1 MQITWNGDVDHARD
15 IDPMDAI
22 ARSARNLSADE
33 RYILYRLA
41 AGLLRDPGTM
51 AHTGMRVLLPVADF
65 AQHGGLKSNV
75 AYRRL
80 GAATEALF
88 GRTVEIEFGNGNAL
102 HFVWAS
108 SMWTRDDAFELNF
121 TGPFV
126 QHLLDAIAKS
136 EARRSSAP
144 FCISL
149 REKHEVGESSR
160 LVALEPAKPKSKLKS
175 RRPRRVIQWS
185 RLLQRVK
192 KRLKKLV
199 SAEQADRLI
208 ELADTEEPWRRMS
221 RSKFHDFTAR
231 DIGALT
237 AWLIDKMDTAE
248 DMRLTIPYAG

>member
-1 MQITWNGDVDHARD
+1 MQITWTGDVDHARD
-15 IDPMDAI
+15 IDPTDAI
-22 ARSARNLSADE
+22 ARSARTLSADE

-41 AGLLRDPGTM
+41 AGLSRDPGTM

-88 GRTVEIEFGNGNAL
+88 GRTVEIEFGNGTEL
-102 HFVWAS
+102 HFSWAS

-121 TGPFV
+121 TGTFV
-126 QHLLDAIAKS
+126 EHLLAALTQ
-136 EARRSSAP
+136 SAGSASDTP
-144 FCISL
+144 SFISL
-149 REKHEVGESSR
+149 EEKHECR
-160 LVALEPAKPKSKLKS
+160 DNILLVALAPAKPKSKLKPG
-175 RRPRRVIQWS
+175 RPCRVIQWP
-185 RLLQRVK
+185 RLLQWVK
-192 KRLKKLV
+192 KRLKRLV

-237 AWLIDKMDTAE
+237 TWLIDKMDTAE
-248 DMRLTIPYAG
+248 DMPLTIPYAG

>member
-1 MQITWNGDVDHARD
+1 MQITWTGDVDHARD
-15 IDPMDAI
+15 IDPTDAI
-22 ARSARNLSADE
+22 ARSARTLSADE

-41 AGLLRDPGTM
+41 AGLSRDPGTM

-88 GRTVEIEFGNGNAL
+88 GRTVEIEFGNGTEL
-102 HFVWAS
+102 HFAWAS
-108 SMWTRDDAFELNF
+108 SMWARDDTFELNF
-121 TGPFV
+121 TDTFV

-136 EARRSSAP
+136 EASRSRAP
-144 FCISL
+144 LCISL
-149 REKHEVGESSR
+149 KEEHEGGDNIL
-160 LVALEPAKPKSKLKS
+160 LVALEPAKPKSKLKPG
-175 RRPRRVIQWS
+175 RPCRVIQWP

-192 KRLKKLV
+192 KRIKRLV

-208 ELADTEEPWRRMS
+208 ELTDTEEPWRRMS

-231 DIGALT
+231 DIGTLT
-237 AWLIDKMDTAE
+237 AWLIDKMDIAE
-248 DMRLTIPYAG
+248 VMPLTIPYAG